1 MSKKLSIAPKEER
14 SKRSY
19 TLPNQVKKRDRS
31 ICQCC
36 GFVYDH
42 VEAHHI
48 YWIEQGGSDDL
59 SNLISL
65 CRQCHKNVPMDADK
79 FLQYQRQGGI
89 IWQRMLLNA
98 IEVSGDPDQAA
109 KLISGMRTDLFGVYA
124 GVCDEDGEPPAWYDP
139 IEAEIF
145 ALAAIAPHPSL
156 PPHLRAGARA
166 SDRSLLL
173 RAACLVLGRLF

>member
-1 MSKKLSIAPKEER
+1 MPKKLSIAPKEER
-14 SKRSY
+14 SRRSY
-19 TLPNQVKKRDRS
+19 TLPNQVKKRDRN

-48 YWIEQGGSDDL
+48 HWIEQGGADDL
-59 SNLISL
+59 SNLVSL

-109 KLISGMRTDLFGVYA
+109 KLISGMRADLFGIYA
-124 GVCDEDGEPPAWYDP
+124 GVNDENGEPPAWYDP

-145 ALAAIAPHPSL
+145 ALSC
-156 PPHLRAGARA
+156 
-166 SDRSLLL
+166 DRSTSQPSTPPQDRRKGKRSKSVAEGQLS
-173 RAACLVLGRLF
+173 LF